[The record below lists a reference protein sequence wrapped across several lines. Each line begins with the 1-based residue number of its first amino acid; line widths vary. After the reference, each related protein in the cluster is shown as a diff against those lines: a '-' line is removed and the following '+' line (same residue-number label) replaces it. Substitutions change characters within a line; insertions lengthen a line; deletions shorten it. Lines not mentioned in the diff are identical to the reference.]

1 MSGSNQNGSVMRGR
15 RYVLRGGVQSASGGR
30 STRIRMEPGVR
41 GDLLKTFVCPLPL
54 AGTIEKFS
62 WRKHGYPLTLATRS
76 PVVGFPSSP

>member
-41 GDLLKTFVCPLPL
+41 GDLLKTFVCLLPL